1 MPASSDQVSRFNH
14 LLKPIRD
21 LARNWDIDVA
31 AELEDYTA
39 EISAVSF
46 SFEGG
51 EGGLD
56 FAQAALLIQGSAMI
70 YSKKVEFLYSLVY
83 QTLEA
88 VCRGSRAGKKRA
100 ARVARWGRRT
110 L

>member
-1 MPASSDQVSRFNH
+1 MPVSSELSSRFNH

-31 AELEDYTA
+31 SELEDYTR
-39 EISAVSF
+39 EISEISF

-51 EGGLD
+51 DGGLD

-88 VCRGSRAGKKRA
+88 VCTGSRAGKKRA
-100 ARVARWGRRT
+100 ARVAR
-110 L
+110 